1 MNSGVI
7 FATGT
12 VSAIDPETVRAR
24 VRLPDHDNLRTWW
37 LDVMQNNTYKNKD
50 YCMPDVGEQVKVLM
64 TPDGVEGVILGAV
77 YSSQDTP
84 VISDPDK
91 RRTDFADGTFVE
103 YDRKNNAM
111 AIGGAI
117 KTLTITTHSDITLQ
131 TDTQITVIAQNS
143 ATVKTQD
150 ATIDAGNSAAI
161 KTKVATI
168 DASNSATIKTQK
180 ATVDSPQTEI
190 TGNALIKGNAV
201 IKGNASVTGNLN
213 VTGVISGSGGLS
225 VSGGGGGD
233 AATVTG
239 SLRVTGDVS
248 AGGTSLRQHQHPHGY
263 GNGPTGKPM

>member
-1 MNSGVI
+1 MNGVI

-12 VSAIDPETVRAR
+12 VSAIDPVNVRAR

-77 YSSQDTP
+77 YSGKDTP
-84 VISDPDK
+84 VISDPDR

-131 TDTQITVIAQNS
+131 TDTQVTVIAQNS
-143 ATVKTQD
+143 ATVKTQK
-150 ATIDAGNSAAI
+150 ATINS
-161 KTKVATI
+161 
-168 DASNSATIKTQK
+168 
-180 ATVDSPQTEI
+180 PETEI
-190 TGNALIKGNAV
+190 TGNTTIKKDLLVEGS
-201 IKGNASVTGNLN
+201 ITGKS
-213 VTGVISGSGGLS
+213 GMSISGGSGG
-225 VSGGGGGD
+225 V
-233 AATVTG
+233 AATITG
-239 SLRVTGDVS
+239 SLAATDDVS
-248 AGGTSLRQHQHPHGY
+248 AGGISLRKHDHPHGH
-263 GNGPTGKPM
+263 NDNPVGKPT

>member
-1 MNSGVI
+1 MNGVI
-7 FATGT
+7 FTTGT
-12 VSAIDPETVRAR
+12 VSAIDPKTVRAR

-50 YCMPDVGEQVKVLM
+50 YCLPDVGEQVRVLM

-77 YSSQDTP
+77 YSNQDTP

-150 ATIDAGNSAAI
+150 ATIDAA
-161 KTKVATI
+161 
-168 DASNSATIKTQK
+168 NSATIKTQK

>member
-1 MNSGVI
+1 MNGVI

-12 VSAIDPETVRAR
+12 VSAIDPVNVRAR

-77 YSSQDTP
+77 YSGKDMP

-117 KTLTITTHSDITLQ
+117 KTMTITTHSDITLQ
-131 TDTQITVIAQNS
+131 TDTQVTVIAQNS
-143 ATVKTQD
+143 ATVRTKT
-150 ATIDAGNSAAI
+150 ATIN
-161 KTKVATI
+161 
-168 DASNSATIKTQK
+168 ASDSATVKTQK
-180 ATVDSPQTEI
+180 ATIDSPETEI
-190 TGNALIKGNAV
+190 TGNATIKKNLLVEGS
-201 IKGNASVTGNLN
+201 ITGKGGMS
-213 VTGVISGSGGLS
+213 ISGGAGGT
-225 VSGGGGGD
+225 
-233 AATVTG
+233 AATITG
-239 SLRVTGDVS
+239 SLTATGDIS
-248 AGGTSLRQHQHPHGY
+248 AGGTSLKRHEHPKGH
-263 GNGPTGKPM
+263 NGAPTGPPSS

>member
-1 MNSGVI
+1 MNGVI

-12 VSAIDPETVRAR
+12 VSAIDPVNVRAR

-50 YCMPDVGEQVKVLM
+50 YCLPDIGEQVKVLM

-77 YSSQDTP
+77 YSGKDMP

-131 TDTQITVIAQNS
+131 TDTQVTVIATDSATVKTKAATINASHS
-143 ATVKTQD
+143 ATVKTQK
-150 ATIDAGNSAAI
+150 ATIDSPETEIAGNTTIKKNLLVEGSITGKSGMSISGGAGGGAA
-161 KTKVATI
+161 ATI
-168 DASNSATIKTQK
+168 
-180 ATVDSPQTEI
+180 
-190 TGNALIKGNAV
+190 
-201 IKGNASVTGNLN
+201 
-213 VTGVISGSGGLS
+213 
-225 VSGGGGGD
+225 
-233 AATVTG
+233 TG
-239 SLRVTGDVS
+239 SLTTTGDIS
-248 AGGTSLRQHQHPHGY
+248 AGGTSLKRHQHPKGH
-263 GNGPTGKPM
+263 NGAPTGPPSS

>member
-1 MNSGVI
+1 MNGVI

-12 VSAIDPETVRAR
+12 VSAIDPKTVRAR

-77 YSSQDTP
+77 YSGKDTP
-84 VISDPDK
+84 VISDPDR

-131 TDTQITVIAQNS
+131 TDTQVTVIAQNS
-143 ATVKTQD
+143 ATVKTQK
-150 ATIDAGNSAAI
+150 ATINS
-161 KTKVATI
+161 
-168 DASNSATIKTQK
+168 
-180 ATVDSPQTEI
+180 PETEI
-190 TGNALIKGNAV
+190 TGNTTIKKNLLVEGS
-201 IKGNASVTGNLN
+201 ITGKGGMS
-213 VTGVISGSGGLS
+213 ISGGSGGA
-225 VSGGGGGD
+225 
-233 AATVTG
+233 AATITG
-239 SLRVTGDVS
+239 SLTATGDIS
-248 AGGTSLRQHQHPHGY
+248 AGGTSLKRHEHPKGH
-263 GNGPTGKPM
+263 NGAPTGPPSS